1 MRIAMIFSVFAI
13 LICSACVPVA
23 TKSSDGGSE
32 QQKAKNRARIHAE
45 LGAAYYSAGRY
56 AIAIDE
62 LQEALKSDSSY
73 VAAINQLGLVYLAL
87 GQEPQAMAQLE
98 RALKIDPNDSSVNNN
113 YGMLLCRRGQHKD
126 GMRHLR
132 KALAD
137 PLYQSP
143 ETAYVNAGICLKD
156 SGDVVQAESMLRK
169 ALALSPNQAEAL
181 YQLAE
186 LSFAKDD
193 LQSARDYITRHGK
206 AIEPSA
212 EALWLAARVE
222 SRLGNRNALATYG
235 AQLNRRFPDAAQ
247 TRSFNEGK
255 FQ

>member
-1 MRIAMIFSVFAI
+1 MRIMAIFSILAL
-13 LICSACVPVA
+13 LICTACVPVA
-23 TKSSDGGSE
+23 NRSSEGGSE

-56 AIAIDE
+56 SFAIDE
-62 LQEALKSDSSY
+62 LKEALKSDPSY
-73 VAAINQLGLVYLAL
+73 IAAINQLGLVYLAL

-113 YGMLLCRRGQHKD
+113 YGMLLCRKGQHKD
-126 GMRHLR
+126 GLSHLR

-143 ETAYVNAGICLKD
+143 ETAHVNAGICLKG
-156 SGDVVQAESMLRK
+156 SGDSVQAESMFRK

-186 LSFAKDD
+186 LSFAKGD
-193 LQSARDYITRHGK
+193 LASARDFITRHGR
-206 AIEPSA
+206 AIEHNV

-222 SRLGNRNALATYG
+222 NGLGTRNAQATYG
-235 AQLNRRFPDAAQ
+235 AQLNRRFPDAVQ
-247 TRSFNEGK
+247 TRSFNEGR